1 MRDMTMERPWVK
13 LMSLPP
19 QSNLHISLSLQ
30 PPLPRLSDSPLL
42 YLVMYIL
49 GDISPVFNIASTI
62 VRHNRQSILRL
73 DSQSE
78 AGNSVVLTN
87 EKAASSASA
96 THSRGPFIQAAF
108 IN

>member
-1 MRDMTMERPWVK
+1 MTMERPWVK

-19 QSNLHISLSLQ
+19 QSNLHISLQ

-49 GDISPVFNIASTI
+49 GDLSPVLNIASTI

-73 DSQSE
+73 ESQSE
-78 AGNSVVLTN
+78 AGNTAVLTN